1 MLPQQRNSL
10 HKNHR
15 RASRPPRKENNRTV
29 RVPGYT
35 SLTGRPETILRLL
48 EETRIWDKVEGND
61 YIDSIIEAVE
71 RLWEYR
77 LEVTGS
83 TYEQRA
89 LSLLKELDKYGLIT
103 IEE

>member
-1 MLPQQRNSL
+1 M
-10 HKNHR
+10 
-15 RASRPPRKENNRTV
+15 TV

-61 YIDSIIEAVE
+61 YIDSIIEAVA

-77 LEVTGS
+77 LEVTGD
-83 TYEQRA
+83 TYEERA
-89 LSLLKELDKYGLIT
+89 MSLLTELDKYGLIEIT
-103 IEE
+103 E

>member
-1 MLPQQRNSL
+1 M
-10 HKNHR
+10 
-15 RASRPPRKENNRTV
+15 TV
-29 RVPGYT
+29 NVPGYT
-35 SLTGRPETILRLL
+35 TLTGRPEAILRLL
-48 EETRIWDKVEGND
+48 EETRIWDNATGDD

-77 LEVTGS
+77 LEVTGN

>member
-1 MLPQQRNSL
+1 M
-10 HKNHR
+10 
-15 RASRPPRKENNRTV
+15 TV

-77 LEVTGS
+77 LEVTGD

-89 LSLLKELDKYGLIT
+89 MSLLTELDKYGLIEIT
-103 IEE
+103 E